1 VFALSDSIA
10 CGVYRACRDAGLR
23 VGGDVSVVGFDD
35 IPISRLLDPA
45 LTAVGWDTPAAAVGA
60 AQMLVDAIAGRAA
73 GEMVIEPRLHVR
85 SSTAPPPL

>member
-10 CGVYRACRDAGLR
+10 CGVYQACRDAGLR

-45 LTAVGWDTPAAAVGA
+45 LTAVGWDTTGAAVGA

-85 SSTAPPPL
+85 SSTARAPL